1 MDRSVHART
10 GHLACG
16 LGPDLKIFFLAI
28 GPPIHLHTKFQ
39 PSIYHSL
46 EDRGGRSGAPPGML
60 AQKNSPVLLG
70 LMSSKHMIRGW

>member
-16 LGPDLKIFFLAI
+16 LGPDLKCFFLAI

-39 PSIYHSL
+39 PSIIVWKI
-46 EDRGGRSGAPPGML
+46 EGGALCAPPGVI

-70 LMSSKHMIRGW
+70 LRQRKN

>member
-1 MDRSVHART
+1 MDRSTHVRT

-16 LGPDLKIFFLAI
+16 LGPDLKFFFLAI
-28 GPPIHLHTKFQ
+28 GPPIQLHTKFQ

-46 EDRGGRSGAPPGML
+46 EDRGGGALRPPPSVL

-70 LMSSKHMIRGW
+70 LKLDKINFF